1 MTTVNKDPYV
11 YIEDNVFNDEF
22 CKHVIDKFE
31 NDARQQWGV
40 TGAGENFSIK
50 KSKDLRITDLPDWQ
64 QEDKIIHETVQYG
77 LVQYGKH
84 INLNIGSDLIVRTTH
99 LPKLLTPISNIHGT
113 QCTDSGYQIQKTAP
127 GDGYI
132 WHDDF
137 QVNGANGIRQ
147 LTFIFYLNDV
157 DEGWTQF
164 YNGDQVQPKAGR
176 LLIFPATW
184 KYVHQGYPPKQDKYL
199 VTGWIHESIENMNN

>member
-22 CKHVIDKFE
+22 CKHVINKFE
-31 NDARQQWGV
+31 NDSRQQWGV
-40 TGAGENFSIK
+40 TGAGEDFLIK
-50 KSKDLRITDLPDWQ
+50 KSKDLQITDLADWQ
-64 QEDKIIHETVQYG
+64 QEDAIFHETLQYG
-77 LVQYGKH
+77 ITQYTKH
-84 INLNIGSDLIVRTTH
+84 INLHIGNNLINRTTN
-99 LPKLLTPISNIHGT
+99 LPKYLTPVSNSHGE
-113 QCTDSGYQIQKTAP
+113 QCTDSGYQIQKTLP

-132 WHDDF
+132 WHNDF

-176 LLIFPATW
+176 LLMFPATW
-184 KYVHQGYPPKQDKYL
+184 TYVHQGYPPKQTKYL
-199 VTGWIHESIENMNN
+199 ATGWIHESIEKINN

>member
-11 YIEDNVFNDEF
+11 YIEDDVFTSEF

-31 NDARQQWGV
+31 NDTRPEWGI
-40 TGAGENFSIK
+40 TGSGQDFSIK

-64 QEDKIIHETVQYG
+64 QEDGIFHETLQYG
-77 LVQYGKH
+77 IVNYTKH
-84 INLNIGSDLIVRTTH
+84 INSNISLISRTTNF
-99 LPKLLTPISNIHGT
+99 PISLNPVQHAHGDT
-113 QCTDSGYQIQKTAP
+113 CTDCGYQIQKTAP
-127 GDGYI
+127 GDGYT

-137 QVNGANGIRQ
+137 QVTLNNGIRH

-164 YNGDQVQPKAGR
+164 YNGDQVEPKTGR

-184 KYVHQGYPPKQDKYL
+184 TYIHQGYPPKQDKYL
-199 VTGWIHESIENMNN
+199 VTGWIFESLEKIH